1 MRIKD
6 QSYIRQR
13 EAVEQ
18 LQQLLKDMQ
27 RISDMIWRLS
37 VLYMPAWQDMTAAN
51 RSVRHA
57 LYLLDDSGMSEH
69 IMEKR
74 WGV

>member
-6 QSYIRQR
+6 QSYMRQR

-57 LYLLDDSGMSEH
+57 IYLLDDSGMSEELREH
-69 IMEKR
+69 RLGI
-74 WGV
+74 

>member
-1 MRIKD
+1 MRVSN

-13 EAVEQ
+13 DVVDQ

-57 LYLLDDSGMSEH
+57 LYLLDDSGESEH

-74 WGV
+74 LGV

>member
-1 MRIKD
+1 MRVSN

-13 EAVEQ
+13 DVVDR

-57 LYLLDDSGMSEH
+57 LYLLDDSGESEH

-74 WGV
+74 LGV